1 MFGIDSISNRVL
13 PPLAVL
19 AFLKGI
25 ADCLLAVSPNPEKG
39 RGEAACLI
47 LSIEIWL
54 TEKEPPPDT
63 HQRTALIL
71 RVS

>member
-1 MFGIDSISNRVL
+1 MFGCGGISDRVL
-13 PPLAVL
+13 LTLAVL
-19 AFLKGI
+19 AVLKGV

-63 HQRTALIL
+63 HQGTTPIL